1 MESNKQFA
9 QNGKSGNMLILK
21 GFMLSF
27 IFLAIYVCAYIAFG
41 SLMQKAGSNM
51 GNFFDVW
58 GPPFLIALPASL
70 LCCISFL
77 ILKQKEQV
85 PVAFAFL
92 LILYIIAI
100 VYVNVAEAEEYRAAE
115 AAFINLYC
123 LPCIICG
130 NLLGWGLLFLLHK
143 RNKAKEKD
151 K

>member
-1 MESNKQFA
+1 MANNKQSA
-9 QNGKSGNMLILK
+9 RSGKFGNILILK

-27 IFLAIYVCAYIAFG
+27 IFLAIYVFAYIGFG
-41 SLMQKAGSNM
+41 RLMQEAGSNT
-51 GNFFDVW
+51 GNFLNVW
-58 GPPFLIALPASL
+58 GPPFLVALPASL
-70 LCCISFL
+70 LCCLSFL

-115 AAFINLYC
+115 AAFINVYC